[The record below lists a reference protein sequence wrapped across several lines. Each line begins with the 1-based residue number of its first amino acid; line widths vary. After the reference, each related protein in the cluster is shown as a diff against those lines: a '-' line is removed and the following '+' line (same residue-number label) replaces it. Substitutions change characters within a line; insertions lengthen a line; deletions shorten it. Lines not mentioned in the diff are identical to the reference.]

1 MPPAPFLRGHQWL
14 SPLPADRGSRGEPDY
29 SDIKRRLDK
38 LGGELNQVKGRNS
51 ARPGGRRSARS
62 KAMGFAFRL
71 ATELVAGV
79 FVGGLSAFG
88 LDRLFGTAPILLIVC
103 LLFGVAGGLLN
114 SVRAAQQMQKDFQSD
129 R

>member
-1 MPPAPFLRGHQWL
+1 MAKPPGG
-14 SPLPADRGSRGEPDY
+14 DRGSRGEPDY
-29 SDIKRRLDK
+29 SDIKSRLDK
-38 LGGELNQVKGRNS
+38 LGGELNQVKRRNPPPPEGDPA
-51 ARPGGRRSARS
+51 ARG

-79 FVGGLSAFG
+79 FVGGLVGLG
-88 LDRLFGTAPILLIVC
+88 LDRLFGTAPILLIAC

-114 SVRAAQQMQKDFQSD
+114 SVRAARQMQKDLQSD